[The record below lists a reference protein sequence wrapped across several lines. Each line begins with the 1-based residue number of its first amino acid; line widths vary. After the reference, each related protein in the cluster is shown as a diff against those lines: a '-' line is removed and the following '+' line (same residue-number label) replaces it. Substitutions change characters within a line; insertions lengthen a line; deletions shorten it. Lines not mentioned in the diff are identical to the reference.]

1 MPIPLPIILFLIF
14 VIILPLAA
22 IVIGLVLWPQ
32 LPGWLKGCVILLAV
46 LVLAASFFAPGLLA
60 P

>member
-1 MPIPLPIILFLIF
+1 MPLSIILFLICA
-14 VIILPLAA
+14 IILPLAA
-22 IVIGLVLWPQ
+22 IVIGLIFWPQ
-32 LPGWLKGCVILLAV
+32 LPGWLRACVILLAV